1 MEPHQHCHIW
11 RGGPTSGQHHPVT
24 VNIPILN
31 QSVTTAGTHVFFF
44 ILLSLTLL
52 VCVSSSGRKGF
63 VWTMRS
69 PRRSISILL
78 LLAVFISALYP
89 TRNRLPIVLYLT
101 LSTLWGYCLYF
112 SGHILPLLICI
123 DGCLKGAPRMI
134 LWRSGFKPSY
144 PEATYAIFCR
154 WPLAFASV
162 LVKLYSDDY
171 WSVNTKVQR
180 AVRREKISNAMLW
193 SLSIHLM
200 ALRWRW
206 TLPSGQRD
214 HIRSWSRRQEQTDG
228 GLLSRKIV
236 LSYLRQRYSRSI

>member
-69 PRRSISILL
+69 PRRPISILL
-78 LLAVFISALYP
+78 PLAVFISALYP

-101 LSTLWGYCLYF
+101 LSTL
-112 SGHILPLLICI
+112 
-123 DGCLKGAPRMI
+123 
-134 LWRSGFKPSY
+134 
-144 PEATYAIFCR
+144 
-154 WPLAFASV
+154 
-162 LVKLYSDDY
+162 
-171 WSVNTKVQR
+171 
-180 AVRREKISNAMLW
+180 
-193 SLSIHLM
+193 
-200 ALRWRW
+200 
-206 TLPSGQRD
+206 
-214 HIRSWSRRQEQTDG
+214 
-228 GLLSRKIV
+228 GLLFI
-236 LSYLRQRYSRSI
+236 LFGTYPALAYLRRWLPERCAADDVMKEQFQAKLPRSDLRYFLSLTVGFCICVSQIVFRRLLEC